1 MSLSCVS
8 PLIHRLLSLNTCYR
22 AAWLMDGWIHSWGIS
37 DKEGQLWNYI
47 QIFNCIEA
55 LLFSC
60 SVVSDSLWPHGLQH
74 ASLPYPLPFLELAQ
88 IHVHWVG
95 DVIQTFCPLSS
106 PSLLTLNV
114 SQQQGFFVFVFV
126 FFNSGS
132 ALLYQVARILQ
143 VQLQHQFFQ
152 WIFRIYI
159 F

>member
-22 AAWLMDGWIHSWGIS
+22 AAWPMDGWIHSWEIS

-47 QIFNCIEA
+47 QIFDCIEA
-55 LLFSC
+55 LLLFSC

-74 ASLPYPLPFLELAQ
+74 ASLPYPLPFPGACSNS
-88 IHVHWVG
+88 
-95 DVIQTFCPLSS
+95 CPLSWWCHPNILS
-106 PSLLTLNV
+106 SVIPFSSYPQCFPAT
-114 SQQQGFFVFVFV
+114 GFFFF